1 MKKISKYHYSTI
13 TKEQSKDSGLAI
25 ILILLLVGIFFKNDF
40 LFLVSTLVL
49 IITMIYPLFFRY
61 FAYFWY
67 SISEVLGSIV
77 SKIILTLIFIFIVSP
92 VGLIRR
98 LIGKDSLN
106 LKKYKK
112 GSESVMKIRNILF
125 KKTDLEKPY

>member
-1 MKKISKYHYSTI
+1 
-13 TKEQSKDSGLAI
+13 
-25 ILILLLVGIFFKNDF
+25 
-40 LFLVSTLVL
+40 
-49 IITMIYPLFFRY
+49 MIYPLFFRY